1 MKIVGNPVTIGTILI
16 HTVFS
21 TKNQEPLITPEIEPF
36 LYDKISKILYD
47 ECYSPAL
54 MIGGDVEHVHILYVN
69 ARDRSPDFI
78 INRVKEC
85 SAKFIR
91 KWSPEF
97 EWQESYAAVT
107 FSCSSDEIEKDYI
120 ARQKEIHKTIDYKD
134 EFRKFLEDNGIEY
147 DKDGLWE

>member
-1 MKIVGNPVTIGTILI
+1 MKIVGNPITVGTILI

-21 TKNQEPLITPEIEPF
+21 TKNQQPMITPQIEPL
-36 LYDKISKILYD
+36 LYDKVAKILYD

-54 MIGGDVEHVHILYVN
+54 IIGGDVEHVHILYVN

-78 INRVKEC
+78 ISRVKER

-91 KWSPEF
+91 KLSPEF

-107 FSCSSDEIEKDYI
+107 ESRSEDEIVKDYI
-120 ARQKEIHKTIDYKD
+120 VRQKLIHKTLSYKD
-134 EFRKFLEDNGIEY
+134 EFRKFLDDHAIEY
-147 DKDGLWE
+147 DEKDLWD